1 MNIKDLNKDFLP
13 RELVL
18 KLFTEIPKEKINQR
32 INLVAN
38 YAETIKGSMETEAF
52 EVRLHDQFGFIYWEA
67 GSYTKA
73 IEHYTL
79 AIKILRPVDY
89 PFLYFHIVCLLI
101 RCNRLLD
108 KYSDSLNWAEEA
120 FENIEHAD
128 SPFQV
133 LTVLNEYV
141 TFIESANISFNP
153 IYTKIAKAVF
163 IKLGFTFKFLD
174 PIETIKLMKKKNL
187 NWNKKLNQIKRES
200 RGKSSSEN
208 KKAYLEY
215 KDSVEIKWYADYA
228 ATKIQELENVG

>member
-1 MNIKDLNKDFLP
+1 MKDLNKDFLP

-18 KLFTEIPKEKINQR
+18 NLFTEIPKEKVNQR

-38 YAETIKGSMETEAF
+38 YAKTIKGSMETEAF
-52 EVRLHDQFGFIYWEA
+52 EVRLHDLFGFIHWEA
-67 GSYTKA
+67 GSYAKA
-73 IEHYTL
+73 IEHYAL
-79 AIKILRPVDY
+79 VVKILQPIDS

-108 KYSDSLNWAEEA
+108 KYSDSLSWAEKA

-128 SPFQV
+128 SSFQV
-133 LTVLNEYV
+133 LNVLNEYV

-153 IYTKIAKAVF
+153 IYTKIAKTVF
-163 IKLGFTFKFLD
+163 IKLGFTFKFSD
-174 PIETIKLMKKKNL
+174 PIETIKLMKKINL
-187 NWNKKLNQIKRES
+187 KWNKKLSQITIES

-208 KKAYLEY
+208 KNAYLEY

-228 ATKIQELENVG
+228 AAKIQELENVG

>member
-108 KYSDSLNWAEEA
+108 KYSGSNVVSLWRK
-120 FENIEHAD
+120 
-128 SPFQV
+128 
-133 LTVLNEYV
+133 T
-141 TFIESANISFNP
+141 
-153 IYTKIAKAVF
+153 
-163 IKLGFTFKFLD
+163 
-174 PIETIKLMKKKNL
+174 
-187 NWNKKLNQIKRES
+187 
-200 RGKSSSEN
+200 
-208 KKAYLEY
+208 
-215 KDSVEIKWYADYA
+215 
-228 ATKIQELENVG
+228 